1 MLSVCGHCAWADA
14 GLQWRS
20 GRATVTAA
28 PASTVAFRSPSHCDT
43 GVDLVAYNEPAGSGP
58 EFGAGST
65 GKAKLRSV
73 IVRRNEEPEEQPEEI
88 TRSAQLPNSG
98 DDALFDDSE
107 ADRHDNLPDLD
118 SFKEPE
124 HEESLLDESEES
136 GNYRAPQ
143 TFQPPSEAPRTTTS
157 PSYTEEPD
165 QNYVL
170 GATSMEEEN
179 QKAQEFCSQEVADLK
194 ANTLD
199 KVSLKITIDG
209 RQGEDVPYECSI
221 DNGTMHTGRCWS
233 ETTYMWKASALC
245 HKPLYFENE
254 QLERYGHSWPP
265 CIQPVVS
272 GAHFFSRLPV
282 LPYCMGVEP
291 PCECIYALGHYRPGN
306 CAPYM
311 CDAIPL
317 SPRGA
322 LIEAGSVV
330 GAAAIL
336 P

>member
-1 MLSVCGHCAWADA
+1 MCGSAFADA
-14 GLQWRS
+14 GLQWRH
-20 GRATVTAA
+20 GRTTVAEA
-28 PASTVAFRSPSHCDT
+28 PTSAVAFRSPSHRDAAV
-43 GVDLVAYNEPAGSGP
+43 GLVAYNEPSDSGP
-58 EFGAGST
+58 EFDTGSS
-65 GKAKLRSV
+65 GKAKFRSV
-73 IVRRNEEPEEQPEEI
+73 IVRRNEQAEET
-88 TRSAQLPNSG
+88 TRSAQLPTTE
-98 DDALFDDSE
+98 DDALFDDSDE
-107 ADRHDNLPDLD
+107 GEFDDLPDIEE
-118 SFKEPE
+118 FTMPE
-124 HEESLLDESEES
+124 DEESLLEEPGEFEETEES
-136 GNYRAPQ
+136 DTYRAPQ
-143 TFQPPSEAPRTTTS
+143 SFQPPSEEPRPTTDT
-157 PSYTEEPD
+157 YTEEQE
-165 QNYVL
+165 QNYAL
-170 GATSMEEEN
+170 GASSMEEEN
-179 QKAQEFCSQEVADLK
+179 QKAQEFCSEELADLK

-199 KVSLKITIDG
+199 QVSLNISISG

-221 DNGTMHTGRCWS
+221 DNGSWHAGRCWS

-291 PCECIYALGHYRPGN
+291 PCECVYALGHYRPGN

-317 SPRGA
+317 SPRGG
-322 LIEAGSVV
+322 LIQTGATV
-330 GAAAIL
+330 GAVFIL